1 MTTLDEQRL
10 MTKIAKMYIEWG
22 WNQTD
27 IARQLGI
34 SQATVSRLFKRAKE
48 VGIIRISVTVPV
60 GVYADLEGE
69 LIRKFSLKDAIVVD
83 TMGEDENQIMRDIG
97 AAAAYYLENVIRD
110 HEVIGISSWSSTL
123 LAMID
128 AMHPIPAKKGVTV
141 VQILGGIGNPSA
153 EIHATRLTSRLANL
167 VNGTA
172 VFLPAPGIVGSVA
185 ALQVLLQDQYVHEA
199 LSLIDKVTLAL
210 VGIGSIEPSRLL
222 TLSGNVFSQEEQ
234 NYLRDHGA
242 VGDILLHFY
251 DIHGRPV
258 DSSLDNRVI
267 SMQLEQ
273 LRRTERS
280 VGIAGG
286 PRKYQ
291 GILGALNGHWINV
304 LITDR
309 TTAEK
314 LVSNTAT

>member
-1 MTTLDEQRL
+1 
-10 MTKIAKMYIEWG
+10 
-22 WNQTD
+22 
-27 IARQLGI
+27 
-34 SQATVSRLFKRAKE
+34 
-48 VGIIRISVTVPV
+48 
-60 GVYADLEGE
+60 
-69 LIRKFSLKDAIVVD
+69 
-83 TMGEDENQIMRDIG
+83 
-97 AAAAYYLENVIRD
+97 
-110 HEVIGISSWSSTL
+110 
-123 LAMID
+123 
-128 AMHPIPAKKGVTV
+128 
-141 VQILGGIGNPSA
+141 
-153 EIHATRLTSRLANL
+153 
-167 VNGTA
+167 
-172 VFLPAPGIVGSVA
+172 
-185 ALQVLLQDQYVHEA
+185 
-199 LSLIDKVTLAL
+199 
-210 VGIGSIEPSRLL
+210 
-222 TLSGNVFSQEEQ
+222 
-234 NYLRDHGA
+234 